1 MFFLSGV
8 LLCAVYA
15 RLCGMEQRKQS
26 SLRAAMVAV
35 VGRTNAGKS
44 TLVNRLV
51 GEKVSI
57 VSGME
62 QTTRNR
68 IRAILTEPRGQLV
81 FLDTPGAHKAENL
94 LGTLMNR
101 MARSA
106 GEGADVLMVVFDGA
120 AGVRMEDEG
129 WMARVAGAPAEGQVL
144 FVLNK
149 ADVEG
154 FSAAPFEAAWQ
165 RICAERGGAREVTW
179 QAVSAETGMG
189 CEALLARLFEMAP
202 AVEELLFPED
212 IVSDFP
218 RRLAI
223 ADMLREK
230 LIRRLYQEVPHELG
244 VRIDRIVELPDG
256 AWEIYATILVN
267 RHSQKGM
274 VIGPKGRTLRAMRRA
289 AEPEIAEAYGLPA
302 CKVIPFVQVE
312 PKWFKNIFI
321 LKELGYKE

>member
-1 MFFLSGV
+1 
-8 LLCAVYA
+8 
-15 RLCGMEQRKQS
+15 MEQQQQA
-26 SLRAAMVAV
+26 LRAAMVSI

-81 FLDTPGAHKAENL
+81 FTDTPGAHKAENE

-106 GEGADVLMVVFDGA
+106 GEGADVLVVLFDGA

-129 WMARVAGAPAEGQVL
+129 WMARAAFAQSPVL
-144 FVLNK
+144 FALNK
-149 ADVEG
+149 ADASG
-154 FSAAPFEAAWQ
+154 FDPAPFKAAWE
-165 RICAERGGAREVTW
+165 RLCAEKGVTREVPW
-179 QAVSAETGMG
+179 FALSAETGEG
-189 CEALLARLFEMAP
+189 CEALLARLFELAP
-202 AVEELLFPED
+202 AVEQLLFPEE

-218 RRLAI
+218 RKLAI
-223 ADMLREK
+223 ADILREK

-244 VRIDRIVELPDG
+244 VRVERIDEQPGGV
-256 AWEIYATILVN
+256 WEIYATILVN
-267 RHSQKGM
+267 RPSQKGM

-289 AEPEIAEAYGLPA
+289 AEPEIAEAWGLSG
-302 CKVIPFVQVE
+302 CKILPFVRVE
-312 PKWFKNIFI
+312 PKWFKNYFI